1 MRQIYQTQTS
11 NKKKYPYKN
20 KTISG
25 KKMLLLFTFII
36 MIIPGSIMTYKISMD
51 TANKV
56 SRNLSNQISIDT
68 PLVKPAADPT
78 AFISKW
84 NTSITNTGSS
94 ATNQIKLPLT
104 GEASYDFI
112 VDWGDG
118 YTDRITITNYSSAI
132 HTYTLEGIYEIS
144 ITGTIIG
151 WQFEYQGDRLKLLE
165 IQQWGCL
172 NLGNLGSYFRQCE
185 NFNLTATDN
194 LNLTGTTNLNSAF
207 LGCSNLGSSGGMG
220 NWNVSRVTDM
230 GNMFYNAGKFDQPLG
245 DWDVSSVINMAEMF
259 AGADAFNQ
267 PIGDWNVS
275 SVISMSTMF
284 YYAETFNQPLG
295 DWDVSSVTL
304 MDWMFLGAKNFNQPL
319 GNWNVSSVTT
329 MWVMFSGAKNFDQP
343 LGDWNVSSVTT
354 MNYMFESMSLSSE
367 NYDHLLIGW
376 SQLPLQ
382 NSVRLFADGSYY
394 LSSQAKIAR
403 QYIIDTFNWVIIDL
417 GEELQFVLEPISS
430 TSTPG
435 MIDLSWDFISGV
447 LSYDVYRDTMEFTDV
462 TGMTPI
468 ASTTNLLYR
477 DQNLS
482 NGTYYYVIVAQLPN
496 GYTLISNVQNTTVKI
511 ESSNTD
517 DTIKQGIPSYPL
529 EGIAIFGLIAILWI
543 KQKHNKY

>member
-1 MRQIYQTQTS
+1 
-11 NKKKYPYKN
+11 
-20 KTISG
+20 
-25 KKMLLLFTFII
+25 
-36 MIIPGSIMTYKISMD
+36 
-51 TANKV
+51 
-56 SRNLSNQISIDT
+56 
-68 PLVKPAADPT
+68 
-78 AFISKW
+78 
-84 NTSITNTGSS
+84 
-94 ATNQIKLPLT
+94 
-104 GEASYDFI
+104 
-112 VDWGDG
+112 
-118 YTDRITITNYSSAI
+118 
-132 HTYTLEGIYEIS
+132 
-144 ITGTIIG
+144 
-151 WQFEYQGDRLKLLE
+151 
-165 IQQWGCL
+165 
-172 NLGNLGSYFRQCE
+172 
-185 NFNLTATDN
+185 
-194 LNLTGTTNLNSAF
+194 
-207 LGCSNLGSSGGMG
+207 
-220 NWNVSRVTDM
+220 
-230 GNMFYNAGKFDQPLG
+230 
-245 DWDVSSVINMAEMF
+245 
-259 AGADAFNQ
+259 
-267 PIGDWNVS
+267 
-275 SVISMSTMF
+275 
-284 YYAETFNQPLG
+284 
-295 DWDVSSVTL
+295 
-304 MDWMFLGAKNFNQPL
+304 
-319 GNWNVSSVTT
+319 
-329 MWVMFSGAKNFDQP
+329 
-343 LGDWNVSSVTT
+343 VTT